1 MVNNYV
7 IIMMFELFFDLG
19 KDFIFGFIFAKNVD
33 HSSQNSPN
41 ILNGSFLEMLGHQN
55 LYSYRVSSSL
65 PVLWGSN
72 LSS

>member
-19 KDFIFGFIFAKNVD
+19 KDFIFRFIFAKDVD

-55 LYSYRVSSSL
+55 L
-65 PVLWGSN
+65 
-72 LSS
+72 